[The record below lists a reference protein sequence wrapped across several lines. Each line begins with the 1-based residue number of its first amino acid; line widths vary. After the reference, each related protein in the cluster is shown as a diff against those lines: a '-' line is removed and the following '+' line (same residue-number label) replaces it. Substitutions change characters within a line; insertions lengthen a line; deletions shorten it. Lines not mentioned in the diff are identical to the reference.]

1 MTAYDAAHWEN
12 FALAQLGAS
21 AALLGLM
28 FVALSINLRDFIGTP
43 TLVNR
48 AAESVIGLASVLV
61 ASTAVLIPQQSEEAV
76 GVELGVVALV
86 TLGVV
91 ARLQRHLGRPVA
103 ADRPA
108 PPAIS
113 IVLRRTFG
121 LGAPLLLLVAA
132 ASLLA
137 DAGGGLYWWPAAV
150 IAAYT
155 SRAQQCLGAAH
166 RDPPLTPPVE
176 DPSRLTASAG
186 DERR

>member
-1 MTAYDAAHWEN
+1 MTAYDAAHWET

-28 FVALSINLRDFIGTP
+28 FVALSINLRDIIGTR

-61 ASTAVLIPQQSEEAV
+61 ASTAVLIPQQSREAV
-76 GVELGVVALV
+76 GGELVVVALV

-91 ARLQRHLGRPVA
+91 ALLQRHLRSPAVV
-103 ADRPA
+103 DHPA

-132 ASLLA
+132 VALLA
-137 DAGGGLYWWPAAV
+137 EAGGGLYWWPAAV
-150 IAAYT
+150 VAAY
-155 SRAQQCLGAAH
+155 
-166 RDPPLTPPVE
+166 
-176 DPSRLTASAG
+176 ASALSNAWVLLI
-186 DERR
+186 EILR